1 MQKQKQKPSRGG
13 LRNNSGRK
21 PVPDDQKKKARNVY
35 LTDAE
40 KAKVLAKH
48 DSLTAAILTTIKPQ

>member
-1 MQKQKQKPSRGG
+1 MQKRKP
-13 LRNNSGRK
+13 GRK
-21 PVPDDQKKKARNVY
+21 PIPDDQKKKARNVY

-40 KAKVLAKH
+40 KKKVLDKH